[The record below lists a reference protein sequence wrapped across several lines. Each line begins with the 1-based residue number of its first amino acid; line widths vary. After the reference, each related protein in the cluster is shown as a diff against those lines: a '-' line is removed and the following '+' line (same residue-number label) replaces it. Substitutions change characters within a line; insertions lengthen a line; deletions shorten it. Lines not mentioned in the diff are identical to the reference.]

1 MSEPILPPLPPQA
14 PRIDSRFWPWLM
26 RGLLRLSG
34 WRLLG
39 ELPDVPKL
47 IIIGAPHPSYWDGV
61 WGLMMK
67 IALGA
72 DIKVMIKREVLD
84 SPLGLILRPLGMIG
98 INRKAALNVVGQM
111 VRRFA
116 DHPRMWL
123 GITPEGTRKHVT
135 HWKSGFLR
143 IAREADVPILPVFLD
158 YPSKTFTLGT
168 LQYASDDADADM
180 ARIRALF
187 RGYRGKHRN
196 TEQAEPDLDV

>member
-1 MSEPILPPLPPQA
+1 MSGAVLPPVPPQA
-14 PRIDSRFWPWLM
+14 PRFTNRFWPWLM

-47 IIIGAPHPSYWDGV
+47 IIIGAPHSSYWDGV

-67 IALGA
+67 IALRL
-72 DIKVMIKREVLD
+72 DIKIMIKREVLD

-123 GITPEGTRKHVT
+123 GITPEGTRKHVKL
-135 HWKSGFLR
+135 WKSGFLR
-143 IAREADVPILPVFLD
+143 IAREAEVPILPVFLD
-158 YPSKTFTLGT
+158 YPTKTFTLGT
-168 LQYASDDADADM
+168 LQYATDDPDADM
-180 ARIRALF
+180 ARIRVLF

-196 TEQAEPDLDV
+196 TE

>member
-1 MSEPILPPLPPQA
+1 MKERMLPPVPSQA
-14 PRIDSRFWPWLM
+14 PRLNSRFWPWLM

-39 ELPDVPKL
+39 ELPDLPKL
-47 IIIGAPHPSYWDGV
+47 IIIGAPHSSYWDGV

-67 IALGA
+67 LALGL
-72 DIKVMIKREVLD
+72 DIKIMIKREVLD
-84 SPLGLILRPLGMIG
+84 GPLGLILKPIGMIG
-98 INRKAALNVVGQM
+98 IDRKAALNVVGQM

-143 IAREADVPILPVFLD
+143 IAHEAGVPILPVFLD
-158 YPSKTFTLGT
+158 YPSRTFTLGAP
-168 LQYASDDADADM
+168 LYASGDHDADM

-187 RGYRGKHRN
+187 HGYRGKHRN
-196 TEQAEPDLDV
+196 TE